1 MTATQN
7 TLARPADQAPDS
19 RRRGLLVTMCVG
31 MFLVLLDVTAVNVAL
46 PSIRHDLDASVSGLQ
61 WVVDGYAVAIASL
74 LLFGG
79 TVGDRIGHKRVVIVG
94 LAVFGAAS
102 VAIAVA
108 PNPAALV
115 GGRVVQGVGAA
126 LLLPGTLAVISGAYP
141 ERAAQARAIGAWAAI
156 SSLALPVGPLLG
168 GALTTVSWRL
178 IFWVNVPVVIVAL
191 IGVAVFVPGGRP
203 GRDRFDP
210 AGLAGVTVALA
221 AIVFGIIELGRDGIA
236 PVVVAAFVVAAAA
249 IVATVFIEHRAANPM
264 LPPDLVGRREFLGP
278 NAVAL
283 TMNFVFNGTLFITT
297 LYLQTIRGH
306 GPFVAGALVLPL
318 AVPLVVLAPV
328 TSRMTGRWG
337 PRRPVA
343 IGCLIALV
351 GAASLVLTRRDGTLW
366 PLEVG
371 MLLLGCGAGL
381 ITASVVAAAVR
392 AVPAARSGFASG
404 VNNAARQTGTALGV
418 ATYGAI
424 AGSPSQAERFVS
436 EYAHLAVVS
445 CVLWLGAAMV
455 AALTI
460 AGRPSND
467 GA

>member
-264 LPPDLVGRREFLGP
+264 LPPDLV
-278 NAVAL
+278 
-283 TMNFVFNGTLFITT
+283 
-297 LYLQTIRGH
+297 
-306 GPFVAGALVLPL
+306 
-318 AVPLVVLAPV
+318 
-328 TSRMTGRWG
+328 
-337 PRRPVA
+337 
-343 IGCLIALV
+343 
-351 GAASLVLTRRDGTLW
+351 
-366 PLEVG
+366 
-371 MLLLGCGAGL
+371 
-381 ITASVVAAAVR
+381 
-392 AVPAARSGFASG
+392 
-404 VNNAARQTGTALGV
+404 
-418 ATYGAI
+418 
-424 AGSPSQAERFVS
+424 
-436 EYAHLAVVS
+436 
-445 CVLWLGAAMV
+445 
-455 AALTI
+455 
-460 AGRPSND
+460 
-467 GA
+467 